1 MSTEPRD
8 DVPTPEGEEV
18 GDISSGHGNP
28 TPARISD
35 EKAEQMLTHEQVSD
49 TVEDEAVKVVERPA
63 DSAGPTTG
71 GHGGSGASS
80 W

>member
-1 MSTEPRD
+1 MTTEPRD
-8 DVPTPEGEEV
+8 DTATPEGESV

-28 TPARISD
+28 TPARVSD
-35 EKAEQMLTHEQVSD
+35 EKAEQMLADERAGD
-49 TVEDEAVKVVERPA
+49 PVEAAAPKIVERPA

-71 GHGGSGASS
+71 GHGGGASS